1 VTLRARWVT
10 LRAWFC
16 DVCRHGAA
24 GNTNFST
31 ARMRRPGGMEHI
43 EAAIASLQRRHTVHM
58 AEYGGGAR
66 FRRSDPRNT
75 LDVRLP
81 KESRGGRC
89 KSCESQRVCL
99 CWHGATE
106 NGS

>member
-81 KESRGGRC
+81 RERARSERAQGG
-89 KSCESQRVCL
+89 VGIP
-99 CWHGATE
+99 GAVRTLTL
-106 NGS
+106 